1 MGTIAARDCLR
12 VLELTEQV
20 TAALLVTVR
29 QGVWLRRRVNPET
42 PVPAALAQ
50 MEEALGLDVA
60 PVAEDRRLEPEL
72 RVLIERIRGKAWS
85 LYA

>member
-20 TAALLVTVR
+20 ASSLLVTVR
-29 QGVWLRRRVNPET
+29 QGVWLRTRESGVEAPQAI
-42 PVPAALAQ
+42 AAMAEQ
-50 MEEALGLDVA
+50 IGRDVA
-60 PVAEDRRLEPEL
+60 PVVEDRRLEPEL
-72 RVLIERIRGKAWS
+72 RVLIERIRAQAWS